1 MAIAGNFLLN
11 FEIETIFLLM
21 DIWLVLGDFIRDWKS
36 FWLLLWINMFK
47 STEKADSLLYSLN
60 QN

>member
-21 DIWLVLGDFIRDWKS
+21 DIWLVLGDFIRDWKR
-36 FWLLLWINMFK
+36 FLLLLWINMFK
-47 STEKADSLLYSLN
+47 PTEKADSLLCSLN